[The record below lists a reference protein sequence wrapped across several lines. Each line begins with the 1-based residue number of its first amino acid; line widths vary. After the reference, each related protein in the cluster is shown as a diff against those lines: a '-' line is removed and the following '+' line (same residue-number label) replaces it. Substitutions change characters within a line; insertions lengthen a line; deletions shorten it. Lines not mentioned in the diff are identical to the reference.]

1 MYFPCFISTI
11 KGRLVLSFLYDNLLT
26 IMQLVVL
33 FVSIYISFTPH
44 IKRIF
49 VADFIVNVSLLACY
63 IILGDVTTAVMYV
76 CISLRSF
83 VYIYKDRLLRYGWIP
98 WVAIVAQIALGFAT
112 IDNPFQIVSI
122 FIPCWVCWYLWY
134 WHDDKQKIRFG
145 NIVNNGCWGIYN
157 GIVGLWIVVL
167 MRVIVVISNAVSI
180 ARTYRE
186 EKTRDRADSLQEA
199 FHEPP
204 EKETAVLSE

>member
-1 MYFPCFISTI
+1 M
-11 KGRLVLSFLYDNLLT
+11 LSFLYDNLLT
-26 IMQLVVL
+26 IIQLVVL
-33 FVSIYISFTPH
+33 LVSIYISFTPH
-44 IKRIF
+44 IRRIF

-63 IILGDVTTAVMYV
+63 VILGDVTTAVMYV

-98 WVAIVAQIALGFAT
+98 WVSIVAQIALGFAT

-167 MRVIVVISNAVSI
+167 MRVIVVLSNAVSI
-180 ARTYRE
+180 VRTYQE
-186 EKTRDRADSLQEA
+186 EKKRGRANSKQDTLE
-199 FHEPP
+199 EII
-204 EKETAVLSE
+204 EKETAALAD